1 MVDIVIGAAIPPVQ
15 NNPNRRENQ
24 RRQAPRKKKIVKERR
39 KNREDRRQSVRDGI
53 IVTLSNRPERREAP
67 DRRKPQGDST

>member
-15 NNPNRRENQ
+15 NNPNRHENQ

-53 IVTLSNRPERREAP
+53 IVTLSNHPDRRRAL
-67 DRRKPQGDST
+67 DRRKP